1 MAEPGPG
8 HYERAINALGLI
20 SGTFAEYG
28 PGDDPEGGK
37 ANSLMILAMM
47 AQARATLALVDEL
60 QALRTQQAALV
71 PGALVERVGL
81 AGGVIPSRREDFE

>member
-1 MAEPGPG
+1 VVEPGPG
-8 HYERAINALGLI
+8 HYDRAINALGLI

-60 QALRTQQAALV
+60 RALRAQRAV
-71 PGALVERVGL
+71 PDDAVGVM
-81 AGGVIPSRREDFE
+81 AGVIPSRREDFG